1 MNNSKTTKSG
11 YMISII
17 ICIILSLIM
26 LFQGYM
32 YFAYIL
38 LLITIALTIYR
49 LNYSIKSE
57 IKDQDSY
64 DETVESKEIN
74 VTYIVEDFV
83 RETMM
88 LQIYPLVIIKENG
101 EVIWHNK
108 IFEDSFESI
117 NYNGEVISSIVRG
130 LELDEIMKLSNGI
143 SYKVKLNKRIY
154 EIYSRSLKID
164 DNENIHLV
172 YFNDITNIT
181 EATKESVMLIEVD
194 NLSEV
199 VKMTEENN
207 GPFLIAEVEKNINLY
222 AQALNAMIRKYDNNK
237 YVLAVPDYNIDS
249 QIATKFDILDKVR
262 EINLGNKME
271 VTLSIGVGRGGNS
284 PAQNHAYAITAKEL
298 ALGRGGDQAVVKKG
312 EKLSFFGGNKKELEK
327 RTRVRARVVGHALKD
342 LIYESSKVYI
352 MGHKNPD
359 MDCFGA
365 AVGIAAVIRQLG
377 KQCNIVLNNDNRAI
391 EGFLDKIRQI
401 KDYEDVFINSE
412 SAVNSIDDDTLLII
426 VDVHSRG
433 YVLDKNIYEKS
444 KKIVIID
451 HHRRSPDFIEGALLT
466 YIEVYASSTSELV
479 TEIVQYMLEKP
490 KLHQLEA
497 EALLAGIAMDTK
509 NFVFKTGVRTFE
521 AASFLRRVGA
531 DTVDIKRFFSNDLKS
546 YIQKAET
553 IRSAEVVNNIA
564 IAVCPPNVTQTVIA
578 AQVADDLLNITGI
591 QASFVFVKIDR
602 DIHISGRSL
611 GDVNVQVILE
621 SLGGGGHMTMAGAKL
636 TDVAIEDAKKILQK
650 AISENLREGE

>member
-1 MNNSKTTKSG
+1 MKNSKTKKST
-11 YMISII
+11 YMIIII
-17 ICIILSLIM
+17 ICIIISLIM
-26 LFQGYM
+26 LFQGYKDI
-32 YFAYIL
+32 AYLIL
-38 LLITIALTIYR
+38 LIPIAIIVYLYDTEKNSNDENTKPKNIDITYLI
-49 LNYSIKSE
+49 
-57 IKDQDSY
+57 
-64 DETVESKEIN
+64 
-74 VTYIVEDFV
+74 EDFV
-83 RETMM
+83 RETM
-88 LQIYPLVIIKENG
+88 LIQIYALAIIKEDG
-101 EVIWHNK
+101 ELIWHNK
-108 IFEDSFESI
+108 MFEDTFESI
-117 NYNGEVISSIVRG
+117 NYNGELISSIVRG
-130 LELDEIMKLSNGI
+130 LEVEEVIRSSSKISHKL
-143 SYKVKLNKRIY
+143 KLNKRIY
-154 EIYSRSLKID
+154 EVYSRNIKIRDFD
-164 DNENIHLV
+164 DIHLV

-181 EATKESVMLIEVD
+181 EATKESIMLIEVD

-207 GPFLIAEVEKNINLY
+207 GPFLIAEVEKTINLY

-237 YVLAVPDYNIDS
+237 YVLSVPDYGIDS
-249 QIATKFDILDKVR
+249 QISTKFDILDKVR

-271 VTLSIGVGRGGNS
+271 VTLSIGVGRGGSS
-284 PAQNHAYAITAKEL
+284 PSQNHGYAITAKEL

-312 EKLSFFGGNKKELEK
+312 EKIFFFGGNKKELEK
-327 RTRVRARVVGHALKD
+327 RTRVRARVVSHALKD

-365 AVGIAAVIRQLG
+365 AVGIAAVVRQLG
-377 KQCNIVLNNDNRAI
+377 KQCNIVLNNDTRAI
-391 EGFLDKIRQI
+391 DGFLDKIKLI
-401 KDYEDVFINSE
+401 KEYEGVFIDSE
-412 SAVNSIDDDTLLII
+412 EAAENIDDDTLLII
-426 VDVHSRG
+426 VDVHSNG
-433 YVLDKNIYEKS
+433 YVLDKNVFEKS

-479 TEIVQYMLEKP
+479 TEMVQYMLDKP
-490 KLHQLEA
+490 KLYQLES
-497 EALLAGIAMDTK
+497 ESLLAGIAMDTK

-531 DTVDIKRFFSNDLKS
+531 DTVDIKRFFSNDLES
-546 YIQKAET
+546 HIQKAET

-611 GDVNVQVILE
+611 GEVNVQIILE

-636 TDVAIEDAKKILQK
+636 TDVAIEDAKNLLQK